1 MMIYQAPLHPV
12 SLAAS
17 DDQSEDLLDRLVLQ
31 VKAFSLL
38 YGSEG
43 ELRERLEGRLLESN
57 DEAVRRFVKA
67 LQTGGQ
73 GQTGRL
79 VAIALG
85 ELLFASLLV
94 VAGTVVLV
102 PAVTGVNTL
111 QGLVQFFAVR
121 AGSSPVGSLL
131 TPYLPSVEFAIGVL
145 LVVSA
150 FFSLRE
156 AAANL
161 KQAGIVVKSGED

>member
-1 MMIYQAPLHPV
+1 M
-12 SLAAS
+12 AS
-17 DDQSEDLLDRLVLQ
+17 NEDQTEELLDKLILQ

-43 ELRERLEGRLLESN
+43 ELRERLEGKVLESH
-57 DEAVRRFVKA
+57 DEAVKRFVRA
-67 LQTGGQ
+67 LQTGGR

-102 PAVTGVNTL
+102 PTVVGVNTL
-111 QGLVQFFAVR
+111 QGLVEFFLER
-121 AGSSPVGSLL
+121 AAGNSGGSLL
-131 TPYLPSVEFAIGVL
+131 TPYLSFVEFAIGVI
-145 LVVSA
+145 LVIAA

-156 AAANL
+156 AASNL
-161 KQAGIVVKSGED
+161 RQAGVTIKSGEG